1 MAGEFNLTIELKGF
15 SEAAAKF
22 GDPRR
27 IGRPIRRM
35 VTRLVLRGE
44 RVTKEGTPVDTG
56 LARNSV
62 THEVEGSDI
71 PRFAKWGSKVQYM
84 KALEFGSKP
93 HWPPFSALQ
102 PWAVR
107 HGFPAGKAG
116 AFLVARAI
124 SRRGTPAHHMFSE
137 AADQVKLVMPGELFR
152 VAEEIQR
159 EMAA

>member
-1 MAGEFNLTIELKGF
+1 MAGEFDIQIELKGF
-15 SEAAAKF
+15 AEAALKF

-27 IGRPIRRM
+27 IGRPIRRLAE
-35 VTRLVLRGE
+35 RLVLRGE

-56 LARNSV
+56 LARNSIN
-62 THEVEGSDI
+62 HAIEGSDI
-71 PRFAKWGSKVQYM
+71 PLWAKWGSRLNYM
-84 KALEFGSKP
+84 KALEFGSRP

-107 HGFPAGKAG
+107 HGFPAGKSG

-124 SRRGTPAHHMFSE
+124 SKNGTPAHHMFSA
-137 AADQVKLVMPGELFR
+137 AADQVDLATPVELR
-152 VAEEIQR
+152 RASEEIRR